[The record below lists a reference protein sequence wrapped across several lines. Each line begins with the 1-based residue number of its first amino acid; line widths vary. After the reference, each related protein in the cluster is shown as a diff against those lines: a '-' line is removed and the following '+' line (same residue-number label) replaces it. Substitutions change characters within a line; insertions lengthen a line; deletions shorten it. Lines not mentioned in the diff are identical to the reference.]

1 MCTLWRFPIQR
12 IEAGASSQVR
22 IVKQA
27 ATRQLPKDRES
38 LFYFNLREVPPKST
52 SASEERSVM
61 QVAMQSR
68 IKLFWRPEA
77 IRKKSGE
84 LTEMRMEITANAK
97 GLTVHNP
104 TPYYITL
111 AWLSKNAK
119 TMLPGFDSLMIAPF
133 ATATASTGDYHGSY
147 YSIGYI
153 DDYGALKKSTYSAPE
168 RFYVSLTNGKSIK
181 MRKLTSFL
189 LTLLLTA
196 LPLKEALALNC
207 YLGGS
212 GGPVEET
219 KTISP
224 FAIPSNAQV
233 GQKIW
238 ESDDIKIPV
247 TCDNNVTS
255 GFKPEDVFAR

>member
-1 MCTLWRFPIQR
+1 
-12 IEAGASSQVR
+12 
-22 IVKQA
+22 
-27 ATRQLPKDRES
+27 
-38 LFYFNLREVPPKST
+38 
-52 SASEERSVM
+52 M

-153 DDYGALKKSTYSAPE
+153 DDYGALKKVDVQCTGMAQC
-168 RFYVSLTNGKSIK
+168 
-181 MRKLTSFL
+181 KLT
-189 LTLLLTA
+189 
-196 LPLKEALALNC
+196 ER
-207 YLGGS
+207 
-212 GGPVEET
+212 
-219 KTISP
+219 
-224 FAIPSNAQV
+224 
-233 GQKIW
+233 KI
-238 ESDDIKIPV
+238 DKDAK
-247 TCDNNVTS
+247 
-255 GFKPEDVFAR
+255 AR